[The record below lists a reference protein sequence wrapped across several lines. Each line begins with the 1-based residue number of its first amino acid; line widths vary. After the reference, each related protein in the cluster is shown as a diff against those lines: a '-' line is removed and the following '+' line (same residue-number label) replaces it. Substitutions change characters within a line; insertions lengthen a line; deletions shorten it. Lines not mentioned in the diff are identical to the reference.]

1 MSEKERSLY
10 SIDSKTDFANYSDE
24 ELRLQVKKIRE
35 NMGGVAAT
43 LANLYEKESSGAEL
57 TDDEK
62 AQLMIYETDIFISR
76 ENIGQLKNEIKDR
89 EKREF
94 NGEY

>member
-43 LANLYEKESSGAEL
+43 LANLHEKESSGAEL